1 MTDKRQDKEEA
12 KVSENEIS
20 QKNQIEN
27 DIQIN
32 QTSDDKSNNNMES
45 GNKEE
50 KLIKKEK
57 DKKDSKS
64 EHDSQEKNKKEE
76 KSIESNENKDN
87 NFIENPK
94 GKSLEKNKTKS
105 ISKKSEKLNEDSISS
120 ISINSSAYKNS
131 TQNLSNLEKIRNGL
145 KIKNENVDKFEATYQ
160 EMNKEEAKLE
170 KLYEKEERVN
180 EERIGKKFIMDD
192 DIFENRTRKILS
204 DVYDLKEYLSYPYF
218 TVEYCSEKKANMVKI
233 YYYQIDIGPYEEM
246 LDKNEMENPD
256 EDTIKDVNDIASD
269 GMSIKTKKEKSDKK
283 CFERFLFLDDRE
295 TYMTCYKEMPMI
307 FQKNKDLFYSVNIIS
322 TNFESSAEFLFKKEN
337 RGFTTTFI
345 KADVNKEL
353 LEAKGEMT
361 KTKNEVDSLENNENK
376 KKELNIKLEQLN
388 KTYNSMKKK
397 YSKQNLE
404 GVLKKKNEELKKY
417 NDEIKLEKNKQKIEE
432 YNTKIIN
439 IQKEIKNCEMLM
451 SAITIRIEKKDQ
463 EFDGLFFS
471 TKEINLKN
479 NIGDSL
485 TIPPQSPIIIEVKNI
500 TNYSTIVNN
509 IRTKKKKL
517 NSLKLNESNFYFIGI
532 IRNIDINEEQKKEIN
547 QKKKSVGFNN
557 MIVIYP
563 DGLNFLD
570 VPLYENKTKTE
581 LANGNNFE
589 NFMKF
594 VKDKLEIIEKKLDKI
609 DTMERDINDL
619 KKRKY
624 STEK

>member
-1 MTDKRQDKEEA
+1 
-12 KVSENEIS
+12 
-20 QKNQIEN
+20 
-27 DIQIN
+27 
-32 QTSDDKSNNNMES
+32 
-45 GNKEE
+45 
-50 KLIKKEK
+50 
-57 DKKDSKS
+57 
-64 EHDSQEKNKKEE
+64 
-76 KSIESNENKDN
+76 
-87 NFIENPK
+87 
-94 GKSLEKNKTKS
+94 
-105 ISKKSEKLNEDSISS
+105 
-120 ISINSSAYKNS
+120 
-131 TQNLSNLEKIRNGL
+131 
-145 KIKNENVDKFEATYQ
+145 
-160 EMNKEEAKLE
+160 
-170 KLYEKEERVN
+170 
-180 EERIGKKFIMDD
+180 
-192 DIFENRTRKILS
+192 
-204 DVYDLKEYLSYPYF
+204 
-218 TVEYCSEKKANMVKI
+218 
-233 YYYQIDIGPYEEM
+233 
-246 LDKNEMENPD
+246 
-256 EDTIKDVNDIASD
+256 
-269 GMSIKTKKEKSDKK
+269 
-283 CFERFLFLDDRE
+283 
-295 TYMTCYKEMPMI
+295 
-307 FQKNKDLFYSVNIIS
+307 
-322 TNFESSAEFLFKKEN
+322 
-337 RGFTTTFI
+337 
-345 KADVNKEL
+345 
-353 LEAKGEMT
+353 
-361 KTKNEVDSLENNENK
+361 
-376 KKELNIKLEQLN
+376 
-388 KTYNSMKKK
+388 MKKK